1 MKKISVRAICFTAMF
16 AAIISALSILEIPT
30 PWGVP
35 FTLQTFAIALCGYVL
50 GKKYGTI
57 ATAIYVILGAIGAPV
72 YAGMSAGFGV
82 LFGPTGGYIIGFIF
96 MALFCG
102 LAYDFFGK
110 KNAVGIILSIV
121 FSFVGLAFCHGFG
134 IVQLKNYYEMTW
146 AAAAMAGTVPYLL
159 KDIIS
164 MAVAFALAVAVR
176 KALRAA
182 NLLDWEKK

>member
-1 MKKISVRAICFTAMF
+1 MKKVSIRAICFTAMF
-16 AAIISALSILEIPT
+16 AAIISVLSILQIPT

-57 ATAIYVILGAIGAPV
+57 ATGLYVILGAVGVPV
-72 YAGMSAGFGV
+72 YAGMKAGFGV

-96 MALFCG
+96 LALFCG
-102 LAYDFFGK
+102 LADDFFERK
-110 KNAVGIILSIV
+110 HAAGIVLAIV
-121 FSFVGLAFCHGFG
+121 FSLVGLAFCHGFG
-134 IVQLKNYYEMTW
+134 IVQLKSYYEMTW

-159 KDIIS
+159 KDVIS
-164 MAVAFALAVAVR
+164 IAIAFALAAAVR
-176 KALRAA
+176 KALRVA

>member
-57 ATAIYVILGAIGAPV
+57 ATGFYASLGASGVAV
-72 YAGMSAGFGV
+72 YGGRSAGFGV
-82 LFGPTGGYIIGFIF
+82 LCGPRGGFIIRLIF
-96 MALFCG
+96 VALFCG
-102 LAYDFFGK
+102 LAYDSFGK

-121 FSFVGLAFCHGFG
+121 FSLVGLAFCHGFG

>member
-1 MKKISVRAICFTAMF
+1 MF
-16 AAIISALSILEIPT
+16 AAIISVLSILQIPT

-50 GKKYGTI
+50 GKKYGTV
-57 ATAIYVILGAIGAPV
+57 ATGIYVILGAVGVPV
-72 YAGMSAGFGV
+72 YAGMKAGFGV
-82 LFGPTGGYIIGFIF
+82 LFGPTGGYIIGFVF

-102 LAYDFFGK
+102 IAYDFFERK
-110 KNAVGIILSIV
+110 HAAGIVLAIV
-121 FSFVGLAFCHGFG
+121 FSLAGLAFCHGFG
-134 IVQLKNYYEMTW
+134 IVQLKSYYEMTW

-159 KDIIS
+159 KDVIS
-164 MAVAFALAVAVR
+164 IVIAFALAAAVR